1 MTARLSETFAFDHE
15 VEAVFEALSGEGWAA
30 AKAAALSDGSRA
42 VRRDVGPDGSV
53 ELVVSR
59 ELPDEV
65 PGFLRRFLPADGR
78 VAQTDSWGP
87 VEGGSRRG
95 RWVADIPGAPARVG
109 GDMRLE
115 PTASGCRYVVDG
127 QIKVSVP
134 LIGGRAEAYLAD
146 QVHRLLGREAEV
158 LRAMLAVR

>member
-1 MTARLSETFAFDHE
+1 MTARLSEAFALDHQVETVFD
-15 VEAVFEALSGEGWAA
+15 ALSGQGWAA

-42 VRRDVGPDGSV
+42 VRRDVGADGAV

-59 ELPDEV
+59 ELPEEV

-87 VEGGSRRG
+87 AEAGNRRG

-109 GDMRLE
+109 GVMRLE
-115 PTASGCRYVVDG
+115 PTASGCRYVVEG
-127 QIKVSVP
+127 EIKVSVP
-134 LIGGRAEAYLAD
+134 LVGGRAETYLAD
-146 QVHRLLGREAEV
+146 QVRKLLGREAEV
-158 LRAMLAVR
+158 LRALLEAG